1 MFMAGLIAQRDV
13 LPVSDMLDRYELYIY
28 KQWLRVYMRSKM
40 IYHNKELLECVDDRY
55 ALLEKLHLY

>member
-1 MFMAGLIAQRDV
+1 
-13 LPVSDMLDRYELYIY
+13 
-28 KQWLRVYMRSKM
+28 MRSKM